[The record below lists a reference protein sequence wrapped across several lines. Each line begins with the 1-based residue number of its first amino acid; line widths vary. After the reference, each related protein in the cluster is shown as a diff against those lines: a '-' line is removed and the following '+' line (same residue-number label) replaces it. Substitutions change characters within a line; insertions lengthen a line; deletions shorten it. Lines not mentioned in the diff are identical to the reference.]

1 MIALREQLYPAREHY
16 HTVAA
21 SVTDPAWLTAI
32 PADRPALLIAEG
44 LTMYLTHDDGVA
56 LLRRVVEHFPS
67 GELQFDVYNWLGI
80 KSQKTN
86 PVVRRSGSTLY
97 WAVNGPDDIVSA
109 VPSVRLLAAISV
121 FDAEKFK
128 QAAGVYQLVGRVM
141 SLVPAVRIVI
151 TQFHRYAF

>member
-1 MIALREQLYPAREHY
+1 M
-16 HTVAA
+16 
-21 SVTDPAWLTAI
+21 
-32 PADRPALLIAEG
+32 
-44 LTMYLTHDDGVA
+44 
-56 LLRRVVEHFPS
+56 
-67 GELQFDVYNWLGI
+67 
-80 KSQKTN
+80 
-86 PVVRRSGSTLY
+86 VRRSGSTLY

-141 SLVPAVRIVI
+141 SLVPAVRMI